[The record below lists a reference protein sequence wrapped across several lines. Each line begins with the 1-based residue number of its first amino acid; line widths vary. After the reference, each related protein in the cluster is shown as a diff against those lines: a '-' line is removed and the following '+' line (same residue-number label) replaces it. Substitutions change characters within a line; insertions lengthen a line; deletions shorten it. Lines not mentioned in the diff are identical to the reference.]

1 MRRRPSNR
9 PAASQSSSFLQ
20 NFIDEPIDSTIETRI
35 VHEKGI
41 DSADLEWLFGPLAN
55 SPRSVG
61 ISPAYSK
68 SGSLPALACAIEN
81 RVLVIN
87 FYSTKARDDGRTSGA
102 RPRDI
107 IERRNRLEEEL
118 LCHPD
123 CTLYSFDLATFA
135 LSLHLH
141 FQIHL
146 ANAIDIQS
154 ALPVRSRS
162 PVNSVRAIVG
172 EQIFAD
178 IITSTFETIV
188 YKYDEQEDTGSL
200 VQIAWLC
207 GYLGQVG
214 NTKDLFRDAPKVDTR
229 NFSADKLRVLQ
240 KMSYDAQRLASQR
253 PTTVTHEVQ
262 ASYDSESQQVF
273 AQSQNYQTRV
283 TRGTPNSRLMAEVTE
298 GSATFSIP
306 VGVSELRGRTARLD
320 TEHNVEGREIAT
332 LTSVGRGAPTR
343 AESERSLAIL
353 RILQGTL
360 PLLDNHWVKAI
371 WLPGTVT
378 WPESFT
384 TSNSSPPIEIV
395 EHPDA
400 PLNTSQH
407 SALTHM
413 LSPSLDDCITL
424 VQGPPGT
431 GKTTVIASYIDN
443 AIRSGRTGIWL
454 LAQSNV
460 AVKNIAEKLA
470 KFEFL
475 HFKLIVSQSFHYEWH
490 EHLYKKTERFII
502 RTDDLHK
509 PSALENVDG
518 AQVILCTLDTIS
530 NRKLRD
536 FGFTE
541 AVPVNSVVV
550 DEASQIEIGQ
560 YLPLFETFGDTLRKL
575 CFIGDDQQLPPH
587 GHDSLKDLQSVFEL
601 DHLQASSVFLNVQ
614 YRMPPQIGDFIS
626 RQVYKGRLQSYSR
639 HPITSSTTACHFV
652 DIKGSDQQKGTSRIN
667 QQEVEAIMLIA
678 EHLEKKKR
686 IPYKI
691 VTPYDA
697 QRGELEKALRKKGL
711 DWHDKCFNVDS
722 FQGNEDHVIVVSV
735 VRTRDPGFLS
745 SLRRTNVMLTR
756 CQRGMYIVASKA
768 FLQGSGASSLVGMMA
783 ADLGK
788 RPGAWLTRRDIEGGK
803 FE

>member
-229 NFSADKLRVLQ
+229 NFSADVSRFSKRTSDLLWGI
-240 KMSYDAQRLASQR
+240 SHTLSQ
-253 PTTVTHEVQ
+253 
-262 ASYDSESQQVF
+262 
-273 AQSQNYQTRV
+273 
-283 TRGTPNSRLMAEVTE
+283 
-298 GSATFSIP
+298 
-306 VGVSELRGRTARLD
+306 
-320 TEHNVEGREIAT
+320 EIAR
-332 LTSVGRGAPTR
+332 SAEDVIRR
-343 AESERSLAIL
+343 AASCESEA
-353 RILQGTL
+353 
-360 PLLDNHWVKAI
+360 
-371 WLPGTVT
+371 
-378 WPESFT
+378 
-384 TSNSSPPIEIV
+384 
-395 EHPDA
+395 
-400 PLNTSQH
+400 
-407 SALTHM
+407 
-413 LSPSLDDCITL
+413 
-424 VQGPPGT
+424 
-431 GKTTVIASYIDN
+431 
-443 AIRSGRTGIWL
+443 
-454 LAQSNV
+454 
-460 AVKNIAEKLA
+460 
-470 KFEFL
+470 
-475 HFKLIVSQSFHYEWH
+475 
-490 EHLYKKTERFII
+490 
-502 RTDDLHK
+502 
-509 PSALENVDG
+509 
-518 AQVILCTLDTIS
+518 
-530 NRKLRD
+530 
-536 FGFTE
+536 
-541 AVPVNSVVV
+541 
-550 DEASQIEIGQ
+550 
-560 YLPLFETFGDTLRKL
+560 
-575 CFIGDDQQLPPH
+575 
-587 GHDSLKDLQSVFEL
+587 HD
-601 DHLQASSVFLNVQ
+601 
-614 YRMPPQIGDFIS
+614 
-626 RQVYKGRLQSYSR
+626 R
-639 HPITSSTTACHFV
+639 HT
-652 DIKGSDQQKGTSRIN
+652 
-667 QQEVEAIMLIA
+667 
-678 EHLEKKKR
+678 
-686 IPYKI
+686 
-691 VTPYDA
+691 
-697 QRGELEKALRKKGL
+697 
-711 DWHDKCFNVDS
+711 
-722 FQGNEDHVIVVSV
+722 
-735 VRTRDPGFLS
+735 
-745 SLRRTNVMLTR
+745 
-756 CQRGMYIVASKA
+756 
-768 FLQGSGASSLVGMMA
+768 
-783 ADLGK
+783 
-788 RPGAWLTRRDIEGGK
+788 
-803 FE
+803 